1 MKKVLSIVL
10 AVMMLMSICAIA
22 TGCGSEKETAKTYS
36 CGVQTGTT
44 GWSYMVGDA
53 DWGFAGYTNI
63 KTLTFDNGGL
73 AVTDMLNG
81 NADFVVIDDAPA
93 KSLVAA
99 NAGTKVIDVPL
110 TVESYGIGVDKNNA
124 ELLTKINEVL
134 KNKAADIEAIF
145 AKYEDVNDDNSANWA
160 GTTIESAKLDSSKE
174 QFVIAT
180 NAAFA
185 PFEFKVGNKFA
196 GIDMEIAKLIADELG
211 MELVIEDMEFDA
223 VVTSVGSNGIDAA
236 VSGLT
241 INAKR
246 AKSVNFSDAYYSGA
260 YQVIICK
267 DDCTLFDACKT
278 TADLEAVLKNLGK

>member
-1 MKKVLSIVL
+1 MKKALSIIL
-10 AVMMLMSICAIA
+10 AVMMLMSICVMGTA
-22 TGCGSEKETAKTYS
+22 CGSKEATTKSYS

-44 GWSYMVGDA
+44 GWSYMEGDA
-53 DWGFAGYTNI
+53 DWGFAGYKNI

-73 AVTDMLNG
+73 AVADMLNG
-81 NADFVVIDDAPA
+81 NVDFVVIDDAPA
-93 KSLVAA
+93 KNLVAA
-99 NAGTKVIDVPL
+99 NKGTKVIDIPL

-124 ELLTKINEVL
+124 ELLTKINTVL
-134 KNKAADIEAIF
+134 SEKKADIDAIF
-145 AKYEDVNDDNSANWA
+145 EKYADVNDDNSANWT
-160 GTTIESAKLDSSKE
+160 GTTVESAKLDSSKE

-185 PFEFKVGNKFA
+185 PFEFKVGDKFA

-278 TADLEAVLKNLGK
+278 GDDLAAVLNGLGK